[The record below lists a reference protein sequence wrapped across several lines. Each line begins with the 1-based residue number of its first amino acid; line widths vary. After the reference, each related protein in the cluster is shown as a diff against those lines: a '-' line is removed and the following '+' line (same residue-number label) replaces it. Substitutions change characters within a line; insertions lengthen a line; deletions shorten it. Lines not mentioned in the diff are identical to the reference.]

1 MRRISLAILGTF
13 AAACVLASA
22 HVASAA
28 PDLRLKPAL
37 NNVSAPKALVQ
48 IGKTTKTD
56 QMVRAKTNERL
67 SLGPSNGKPGK
78 QSLFNTTMLIKSGAL
93 SKVSPASK
101 DRSSARQV
109 NTRYYDA
116 TRRWA
121 SNGKPGKQ
129 SLLNTTMLMKGGAM
143 QKPDAIRNQR
153 DTMRSTKGTASGPK
167 RWVSNGKKGSMR
179 LLKVTMLIKGG
190 CMAKPD
196 AIKTRRETIQ
206 QKAARR
212 SGRTR
217 SRRVRNLSRFV
228 NRKPPRALN
237 QGMVFRR
244 ERVGRFCTSRNCER

>member
-28 PDLRLKPAL
+28 PDLRLKPTL
-37 NNVSAPKALVQ
+37 NNISAPSAVVQ
-48 IGKTTKTD
+48 IGKAGKTN
-56 QMVRAKTNERL
+56 QMIRAKAVEGRMI
-67 SLGPSNGKPGK
+67 GASNGKPGK
-78 QSLFNTTMLIKSGAL
+78 QSLLNVTMLIKAGAL
-93 SKVSPASK
+93 SKPNAIQQ
-101 DRSSARQV
+101 DRNQAKQV

-121 SNGKPGKQ
+121 SNGKPGRM

-143 QKPDAIRNQR
+143 QKPDAIKSQR
-153 DTMRSTKGTASGPK
+153 DSMRSAKGTASGPK

-196 AIKTRRETIQ
+196 SIKTRRETIQ
-206 QKAARR
+206 QKVERRSARR
-212 SGRTR
+212 NSH
-217 SRRVRNLSRFV
+217 RVRNLSRYV

-237 QGMVFRR
+237 LGMVFRR
-244 ERVGRFCTSRNCER
+244 QHVGRFCSSRNCER